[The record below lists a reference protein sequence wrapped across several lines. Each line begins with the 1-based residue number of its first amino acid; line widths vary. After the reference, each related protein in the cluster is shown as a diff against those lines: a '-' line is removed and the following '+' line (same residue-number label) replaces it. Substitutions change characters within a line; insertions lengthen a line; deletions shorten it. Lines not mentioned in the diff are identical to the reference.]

1 MEGGR
6 PVAEVCTNSSD
17 ASNKV
22 KEINVVDEQQQQKP
36 EGEAEAQAE
45 ANLELALYKPNLV
58 EDGSEEMNGVG
69 GERKKEKDDNRV
81 FKCNFCNRN
90 FSTSQALGG
99 HQNAHKA
106 ERQMAKRRSQGL
118 DVAGGVALGLGHPY
132 FPYNYLTP
140 YSSTTLSPYYSQYGS
155 RSTSLGV
162 RLDSMIHKPSYTPWY
177 DRLGGGAGWSRPVSS
192 SLLQNYPNKDHRL
205 TFRGLQNSS
214 NTNELGYGS
223 RTTNA
228 SSRLEGTSGSST
240 SDFSNFGATWNL
252 NAIKN
257 NNNPPSPSFSLLS
270 QAEQPPPKC
279 DEINED
285 DIDLTLKL

>member
-1 MEGGR
+1 MEGER

-106 ERQMAKRRSQGL
+106 ERQIAKRRSQGTGCGWWRCW
-118 DVAGGVALGLGHPY
+118 VVEA
-132 FPYNYLTP
+132 
-140 YSSTTLSPYYSQYGS
+140 
-155 RSTSLGV
+155 SL
-162 RLDSMIHKPSYTPWY
+162 LKPSPKH
-177 DRLGGGAGWSRPVSS
+177 
-192 SLLQNYPNKDHRL
+192 PNKDHRL

-228 SSRLEGTSGSST
+228 SSRLEGTSSSST
-240 SDFSNFGATWNL
+240 NDFSNFGATWNL

-279 DEINED
+279 DEINDD